1 MDAFGKSVFRML
13 KSNKGRFSANLIVVF
28 LSVALTA
35 GLGAMPD
42 QYDISFGKN
51 YKEGNAPDLVLKCE
65 SEDGFSDADI
75 SMLDD
80 RSDVTACETYFVYD
94 HAQEEDGEQK
104 IYRIYIGDFEEMEIG
119 RLEIVDGSY
128 PVGALGCL
136 AEQGNRNRTS
146 YKVNEVINIT
156 GLDAIGIS
164 ESIPVVVNGIS
175 DSPMYNSVQREQSYL
190 STDSETL
197 YVDSIIYLDLSDTEA
212 FFEEQLGTSFA
223 LPMTDAYVRLDS
235 DHDYLS
241 GDYDEEMSEK
251 ADEFEALFTD
261 GDVTALTLEE
271 NTSYAL
277 FENYNDKVRS
287 ITYCLPLFFVVLA
300 ALMNFLTVTR
310 LIKDER
316 PEIGCYSSLGVSKK
330 KIIMKYEFFSILSVA
345 VGAAAG
351 YLLGTPYFSYMMLPA
366 FGAIF
371 EMNGVT
377 FGLFNLLGVIVAA
390 SMVAI
395 AFLVTL
401 ITGLLYLK
409 DSPATL
415 FKSPSPKAGKK
426 IWIEKIGSI
435 WKRIPFSYKNS
446 FRNIF
451 RHKTNTILTA
461 ISVLGSTIILF
472 VGLALLDISN
482 AMEGDTLFGGVSDS
496 MTSLSIVLIIFSVSM
511 AATVIYCL
519 ANMNISDRVRELATL
534 KVLGYHTRECSYYTF
549 REIMLIS
556 SFSALLGVPAGL
568 GVTYG
573 IVIVFVGF
581 GEIGDIQW
589 YTYVGSY
596 ALVLAATLLVNI
608 LLYPRIKKIDMN
620 ASLKS
625 LE

>member
-1 MDAFGKSVFRML
+1 
-13 KSNKGRFSANLIVVF
+13 
-28 LSVALTA
+28 
-35 GLGAMPD
+35 
-42 QYDISFGKN
+42 
-51 YKEGNAPDLVLKCE
+51 
-65 SEDGFSDADI
+65 
-75 SMLDD
+75 
-80 RSDVTACETYFVYD
+80 
-94 HAQEEDGEQK
+94 
-104 IYRIYIGDFEEMEIG
+104 
-119 RLEIVDGSY
+119 
-128 PVGALGCL
+128 
-136 AEQGNRNRTS
+136 
-146 YKVNEVINIT
+146 
-156 GLDAIGIS
+156 
-164 ESIPVVVNGIS
+164 
-175 DSPMYNSVQREQSYL
+175 
-190 STDSETL
+190 
-197 YVDSIIYLDLSDTEA
+197 
-212 FFEEQLGTSFA
+212 
-223 LPMTDAYVRLDS
+223 
-235 DHDYLS
+235 
-241 GDYDEEMSEK
+241 
-251 ADEFEALFTD
+251 
-261 GDVTALTLEE
+261 
-271 NTSYAL
+271 
-277 FENYNDKVRS
+277 
-287 ITYCLPLFFVVLA
+287 
-300 ALMNFLTVTR
+300 
-310 LIKDER
+310 
-316 PEIGCYSSLGVSKK
+316 
-330 KIIMKYEFFSILSVA
+330 
-345 VGAAAG
+345 
-351 YLLGTPYFSYMMLPA
+351 
-366 FGAIF
+366 
-371 EMNGVT
+371 
-377 FGLFNLLGVIVAA
+377 
-390 SMVAI
+390 
-395 AFLVTL
+395 VTL